1 MYMDEQTLTKGQPIE
16 IIKEIKWWNVFFV
29 TLLNS

>member
-16 IIKEIKWWNVFFV
+16 IIKEMSDEMCCLWPC
-29 TLLNS
+29 